1 MPSHFFL
8 LLLLLVLATTTTT
21 VQCRSHRVAF
31 DLQELTHDSPVML
44 DPENVVEL
52 ELRRGESLEYVLDA
66 HLLLNQTLR
75 LYLTKPYKV
84 RKAEALDNLEPLV
97 VVNADHQRTPLIRF
111 SKGNANHRGYYHL
124 YRFVYDLEGRLVNY
138 DRTDFHVRVV
148 GLYPEMHQ
156 RISDDQCDSGHSV
169 FGFCVCQNDFPVY
182 NNNNNTCLPAR
193 DQNETCEIEPQCQ
206 EFGGSEAECYF
217 GRCRC
222 KQDTVPVK
230 ISQDERTCV
239 RPAQLHHSCLYSMQ
253 CSLEGENRFCNEH
266 YRCECLPGHS
276 LEDGRYCSSG
286 AGRFCSRSA
295 DTALLLLVLLAFTTL
310 IVYL

>member
-1 MPSHFFL
+1 MRAITGALEMLPIDSASSAAMAAFRRLLSQFFSVPPPSPQSTMMNLSTSPLPPSAITISQSSHTPYHHHQQTWSPKLSYLVETKSHLHRPRWAIGKMPSHFFL

-31 DLQELTHDSPVML
+31 DLQELTHDSPVMV

-84 RKAEALDNLEPLV
+84 RKAEALDNLESLV

-148 GLYPEMHQ
+148 GE
-156 RISDDQCDSGHSV
+156 
-169 FGFCVCQNDFPVY
+169 
-182 NNNNNTCLPAR
+182 
-193 DQNETCEIEPQCQ
+193 
-206 EFGGSEAECYF
+206 
-217 GRCRC
+217 
-222 KQDTVPVK
+222 
-230 ISQDERTCV
+230 
-239 RPAQLHHSCLYSMQ
+239 
-253 CSLEGENRFCNEH
+253 
-266 YRCECLPGHS
+266 
-276 LEDGRYCSSG
+276 
-286 AGRFCSRSA
+286 
-295 DTALLLLVLLAFTTL
+295 
-310 IVYL
+310 

>member
-148 GLYPEMHQ
+148 GE
-156 RISDDQCDSGHSV
+156 
-169 FGFCVCQNDFPVY
+169 
-182 NNNNNTCLPAR
+182 
-193 DQNETCEIEPQCQ
+193 
-206 EFGGSEAECYF
+206 
-217 GRCRC
+217 
-222 KQDTVPVK
+222 
-230 ISQDERTCV
+230 
-239 RPAQLHHSCLYSMQ
+239 
-253 CSLEGENRFCNEH
+253 
-266 YRCECLPGHS
+266 
-276 LEDGRYCSSG
+276 
-286 AGRFCSRSA
+286 
-295 DTALLLLVLLAFTTL
+295 
-310 IVYL
+310 